1 MRLHLSLTNKILL
14 CVIVPLVLQLCI
26 LAALASMEQQAEEA
40 LKVASRSR
48 QISDAITQISEDIFA
63 LTQRYRGLEA
73 LEKLPFNDEVGTIL
87 FNKIK
92 SDYVRLKK
100 VTRDQP
106 EIYKAVIDSE
116 EASQKSIEFFGRMQR
131 RLQEG
136 PISSAERRSLWS
148 PMRSNANEYIFS
160 RLIAIGREQKRLADV
175 APDTQ
180 TSYRQQMQAIMLGA
194 AIFDLVL
201 GAILALFLT
210 REIATKVQRI
220 NENTYK
226 LASGLPLH
234 PTLGGTDEIA
244 RLDNVFHKMASE
256 LKESSR
262 KQLAMVNNARD
273 FICTIDAQGRFISA
287 NPASMSLLNIDAD
300 EILGKHFIDLVASH
314 DVPKALNYLEEL
326 KTAAID
332 SPLELQMRSTSGAI
346 VETIWSA
353 HWSPEENSTFCVVHD
368 MTERRRAE
376 KLKQEVMAMI
386 THDLRTPL
394 SVINNVLSFFE
405 TGMSGSFD
413 EKGRKYVLMAKRN
426 ADRMMSLINDLLDIE
441 KIKSGQISLEIDKV
455 KLSRCFESCEG
466 VCAGLAED
474 SEVHLQFEKTAIYV
488 EADEKRLDR
497 VLSNLVS
504 NAIKFSPKGK
514 TVRVSAKAEEAA
526 VIIRVLD
533 EGPGIPVE
541 MRESVFDRFQQVPG
555 VNAGEKGGSGLGLTI
570 CREIVELH
578 GGKIWVEGEPSN
590 NSFVFSLPV
599 SSNNN

>member
-40 LKVASRSR
+40 LKVATRSR

-116 EASQKSIEFFGRMQR
+116 EASRRSIEFFGRMQR
-131 RLQEG
+131 RLREG
-136 PISSAERRSLWS
+136 PISSAERRNLWS
-148 PMRSNANEYIFS
+148 PMRSNANEIIFS
-160 RLIAIGREQKRLADV
+160 RLIAIGSEQKRLADV

-180 TSYRQQMQAIMLGA
+180 TNYRQQMQTIMLGA
-194 AIFDLVL
+194 AIFDVVL

-210 REIATKVQRI
+210 REIATRVQRL
-220 NENTYK
+220 NDNTYK

-244 RLDNVFHKMASE
+244 RLDNVFHQMATE

-262 KQLAMVNNARD
+262 KQLAVVNNARD

-300 EILGKHFIDLVASH
+300 EILGKHFIDLVASN
-314 DVPKALNYLEEL
+314 DVSKALNYLEEL
-326 KTAAID
+326 KTSTVD
-332 SPLELQMRSTSGAI
+332 TPLELQMRSNSGAI

-455 KLSRCFESCEG
+455 NLSRCFESCEG
-466 VCAGLAED
+466 LCAGLAED
-474 SEVHLQFEKTAIYV
+474 SEVQLQFEKTSIYV

-514 TVRVSAKAEEAA
+514 TVCVSAEAKETA
-526 VIIRVLD
+526 VLIRVLD
-533 EGPGIPVE
+533 EGPGIPIE

-570 CREIVELH
+570 CKEIVELH

-599 SSNNN
+599 SSNNS